1 MDARF
6 LNSLLARLRFA
17 ATRLKPLPLIALA
30 LLAATIYFQWL
41 ALPQEAAALEA
52 GERRLAA
59 IERQTRRAAFA
70 DTAPVETPAA
80 QRQQQL
86 ARFPEDSAL
95 AAELGRLVEQA
106 GRQGLQVNG
115 GDYRLQVAREG
126 ALLDRYVVNLP
137 VKGEY
142 RQVRAYLKAVR
153 DAFPELAIE
162 DVALRRDN
170 IGSAEIEAQ
179 LRFVFFV
186 RRAA

>member
-1 MDARF
+1 MDTRF
-6 LNSLLARLRFA
+6 LKRMLARLRFA
-17 ATRLKPLPLIALA
+17 ATRLAPLPLIALA
-30 LLAATIYFQWL
+30 LLVATIYCQLL
-41 ALPQEAAALEA
+41 ALPQEAAAVDA
-52 GERRLAA
+52 GARRLAA
-59 IERQTRRAAFA
+59 IERQIRQTAFA
-70 DTAPVETPAA
+70 DAAPVETPEA
-80 QRQQQL
+80 QRRQQL

-186 RRAA
+186 RRPA